1 LGGHEVVKKKNKRN
15 YNKVIKY
22 YKKNLILIFYIIFS
36 LSLVSNPSLGD
47 FKEYTK
53 VLASKD
59 IKIYKEIFKIQNKP
73 IKNKKA
79 RDWKKI
85 DVLIKK
91 LDNKI
96 LLGNVYAERYLHPTG
111 WRSSYKDLKIWLDK
125 YNDHPDATRISRI
138 ALKRKP
144 NNVRSPK
151 APTKGFLNGYGTFKP
166 NALKPR
172 FPLNNNKYSRFS
184 YSTSIKFRRA
194 INKRNTKYAENL
206 LNSKKTKKYLNKRE
220 LSQLRAEL
228 SHAFFIFNFDHKA
241 IRQAR
246 LSLSLS
252 IKPNPLALLAGG
264 LASWR
269 NKDTN
274 LSKYFFNK
282 LIEDNDGP
290 DGIVAAG
297 GYWSARIAYILGE
310 PKKANY
316 YLTKAALRERTFYGS
331 LAMASLGYKYNP
343 NFNLPKYSK
352 NLIKK
357 IQSHDGGLRA
367 LALIEVNEF
376 HKAAREFR
384 KIIPK
389 FDIADYPQLLSFT
402 SKNNMPGLTFRLA
415 AILRNDH
422 NKIFLG
428 GLYPVPSWKMS
439 TSNLKDKALI
449 YAIAR
454 QESGFNPRAKS
465 SSKAMGVMQIIPS
478 TAAFIM
484 KNREYRLRRSKNY
497 LLYNPPHNIQIGS
510 KYMKFLLNLPIVNQ
524 DLMWMLASY
533 NAGPGNFNKW
543 TKNKDYKYKDSLL
556 LLESLPARETRNYIK
571 LVLTNLWIYK
581 IRFNQENDILNAL
594 ASGKSINFKVFFK
607 NKMGS

>member
-1 LGGHEVVKKKNKRN
+1 M
-15 YNKVIKY
+15 IKY

-144 NNVRSPK
+144 NDVRSPK

-172 FPLNNNKYSRFS
+172 FPLSNNKYSRFS

-194 INKRNTKYAENL
+194 INKRNIKYAENL

-228 SHAFFIFNFDHKA
+228 SHASFIFNLDHKA

-297 GYWSARIAYILGE
+297 GYWSARVAYILGE

-343 NFNLPKYSK
+343 NFNLPEYSK

-428 GLYPVPSWKMS
+428 GLYPVPTWKMS

-543 TKNKDYKYKDSLL
+543 TKNKDYKYKDALL

-581 IRFNQENDILNAL
+581 IRFNQENDILLAL
-594 ASGKSINFKVFFK
+594 ASGKSIDFKVFFK
-607 NKMGS
+607 K

>member
-1 LGGHEVVKKKNKRN
+1 MIKNYKNKLVIIFYFFLNVILISN
-15 YNKVIKY
+15 YSWAYVDG
-22 YKKNLILIFYIIFS
+22 YKKV
-36 LSLVSNPSLGD
+36 LS
-47 FKEYTK
+47 FQ
-53 VLASKD
+53 D
-59 IKIYKEIFKIQNKP
+59 IKIYKEIFKLQKQP
-73 IKNKKA
+73 IKNKYSKE
-79 RDWKKI
+79 WQKVN
-85 DVLIKK
+85 VLIKK

-96 LLGNVYAERYLHPTG
+96 LLGNVYSQRYLHPTG
-111 WRSSYKDLKIWLDK
+111 WRSSYKDLKIWLDR
-125 YNDHPDATRISRI
+125 YNDHPDATRISRLAI
-138 ALKRKP
+138 KRKP
-144 NNVRSPK
+144 KNAKNPK
-151 APTKGFLNGYGTFKP
+151 VPTKGFLNGYGTYKS
-166 NALKPR
+166 NSLKPR

-184 YSTSIKFRRA
+184 YSISIKFRRA

-206 LNSKKTKKYLNKRE
+206 VNSKKTKKYLNKRE

-228 SHAFFIFNFDHKA
+228 SHAFFIFNQDYEA

-252 IKPNPLALLAGG
+252 KKPNPLALWAGG

-269 NKDTN
+269 KKNTN

-282 LIEDNDGP
+282 LIEDSDGP
-290 DGIVAAG
+290 EGIVAGG
-297 GYWSARIAYILGE
+297 GYWSARIAFVLGE

-316 YLTKAALRERTFYGS
+316 YLTKAALKERTFYGS
-331 LAMASLGYKYNP
+331 LSMASLGYKYHP
-343 NFNLPKYSK
+343 NFDLPKLSL

-357 IQSHDGGLRA
+357 IISHKGGLRA
-367 LALIEVNEF
+367 MALIEVNEF
-376 HKAAREFR
+376 HKSAREFR

-389 FDIADYPQLLSFT
+389 FPISDYPQLLSFA

-422 NKIFLG
+422 DNILLG
-428 GLYPVPSWKMS
+428 GLYPIPSWKMK
-439 TSNLKDKALI
+439 TSNLKDRALV

-454 QESGFNPRAKS
+454 QESGFNPRARS

-484 KNREYRLRRSKNY
+484 KNREYRLRRSKNHM
-497 LLYNPPHNIQIGS
+497 LYDPPHNIHIGS
-510 KYMKFLLNLPIVNQ
+510 KYMKFLLNLPLVNQ

-533 NAGPGNFNKW
+533 NAGPGNFKKW
-543 TKNKDYKYKDSLL
+543 TKNKDYKSSDSLL
-556 LLESLPARETRNYIK
+556 MLESLPARETRNYIK

-581 IRFNQENDILNAL
+581 IRFKQENNILSTL
-594 ASGKSINFKVFFK
+594 ASGKPIDFKVFFK

>member
-1 LGGHEVVKKKNKRN
+1 MGGHEVVKKKNKRN

-53 VLASKD
+53 VLDSKD

-166 NALKPR
+166 NVLKPR
-172 FPLNNNKYSRFS
+172 FPLSNNKYSRFS

-194 INKRNTKYAENL
+194 INKRNIKYAENL

-228 SHAFFIFNFDHKA
+228 SHASFIFNLDHKA

-269 NKDTN
+269 KKDTN

-352 NLIKK
+352 KLIKK

-367 LALIEVNEF
+367 MALIEVNEF

-581 IRFNQENDILNAL
+581 IRFNQENDILLAL
-594 ASGKSINFKVFFK
+594 ASGKSIDFKVFFK
-607 NKMGS
+607 K

>member
-1 LGGHEVVKKKNKRN
+1 VKR
-15 YNKVIKY
+15 Y
-22 YKKNLILIFYIIFS
+22 YKNNLIIILHFILSIFLINNASWADI
-36 LSLVSNPSLGD
+36 NR
-47 FKEYTK
+47 YTK
-53 VLASKD
+53 VLSPKD
-59 IKIYKEIFKIQNKP
+59 IKTYKQIFKTQKQP
-73 IKNKKA
+73 IKNKESLT
-79 RDWKKI
+79 WKKI

-96 LLGNVYAERYLHPTG
+96 LLGNIYAERYLHPTG
-111 WRSSYKDLKIWLDK
+111 WRSSYKDLKTWLDK
-125 YNDHPDATRISRI
+125 YNDHPDATRIARI
-138 ALKRKP
+138 AIKRKP
-144 NNVRSPK
+144 KNEKNPK
-151 APTKGFLNGYGTFKP
+151 VPTKGFLNGYGTYKS
-166 NALKPR
+166 NSLKPR

-194 INKRNTKYAENL
+194 VNKRNTKYAENL
-206 LNSKKTKKYLNKRE
+206 INSKKSKIYLNKRE

-228 SHAFFIFNFDHKA
+228 SHAFFIFNQDYKA

-246 LSLSLS
+246 LSLSIS
-252 IKPNPLALLAGG
+252 KKPNPLALWAGG

-269 NKDTN
+269 KKDIN

-282 LIEDNDGP
+282 LIDDSEGP
-290 DGIVAAG
+290 DGIVAGG
-297 GYWSARIAYILGE
+297 GYWSARIAFVLGE
-310 PKKANY
+310 PKRANY
-316 YLTKAALRERTFYGS
+316 YLTKAALKERTFYGS

-343 NFNLPKYSK
+343 NFDLPKLSI
-352 NLIKK
+352 NLIQK
-357 IQSHDGGLRA
+357 IVSHKGGLRA
-367 LALIEVNEF
+367 MALIEVNEF

-389 FDIADYPQLLSFT
+389 FDISNYPQLLSFA

-422 NKIFLG
+422 NKILLG
-428 GLYPVPSWKMS
+428 GLYPIPSWKMN
-439 TSNLKDKALI
+439 TSDLKDRALV

-454 QESGFNPRAKS
+454 QESGFNPRARS
-465 SSKAMGVMQIIPS
+465 SSKAMGVMQIMPS

-484 KNREYRLRRSKNY
+484 KNRQYRLRRSKNY
-497 LLYNPPHNIQIGS
+497 MLYNPPHNIQIGS
-510 KYMKFLLNLPIVNQ
+510 KYIKFLLNLPIVNQ

-533 NAGPGNFNKW
+533 NAGPGNFKKW
-543 TKNKDYKYKDSLL
+543 TKNKHYKTTDSLL
-556 LLESLPARETRNYIK
+556 MLESLPARETRNYIK

-581 IRFNQENDILNAL
+581 IRFKQENNILSAL